1 MHRQRI
7 GSCSFVT
14 QAHSSR
20 PITID
25 NRCRE
30 QQKVADR
37 MFMDFKYTSP
47 GSTEQ
52 LQALK
57 TLSFLL
63 GMWGD
68 FLGHEVK
75 RMDAASSLTSA

>member
-1 MHRQRI
+1 M
-7 GSCSFVT
+7 
-14 QAHSSR
+14 
-20 PITID
+20 TID
-25 NRCRE
+25 KRCRE

>member
-1 MHRQRI
+1 
-7 GSCSFVT
+7 
-14 QAHSSR
+14 
-20 PITID
+20 
-25 NRCRE
+25 
-30 QQKVADR
+30 
-37 MFMDFKYTSP
+37 MFMDFKYTAP

>member
-1 MHRQRI
+1 M
-7 GSCSFVT
+7 
-14 QAHSSR
+14 
-20 PITID
+20 TID

-37 MFMDFKYTSP
+37 MFMDFKYTEP

-68 FLGHEVK
+68 FLGHEVQ

>member
-1 MHRQRI
+1 MSI
-7 GSCSFVT
+7 EKL
-14 QAHSSR
+14 
-20 PITID
+20 
-25 NRCRE
+25 CRE
-30 QQKVADR
+30 QRNGADR
-37 MFMDFKYTSP
+37 LFMDFKYTAP

-57 TLSFLL
+57 MLSFLL